1 MSLISFDSLKQ
12 YLIVSYRP
20 TFISNPTLGKEGVT
34 RMLRKMY
41 LFVLLGPLALAGCA
55 TTAQDSAKA
64 PKQGYVYVVG
74 SKDSKGAVWICPE
87 KPGKGECEPVRVI
100 LEE

>member
-1 MSLISFDSLKQ
+1 MAGCRKQ
-12 YLIVSYRP
+12 
-20 TFISNPTLGKEGVT
+20 NKGVT
-34 RMLRKMY
+34 LMYRTIYFLSLAGMLT
-41 LFVLLGPLALAGCA
+41 LSGCA

-64 PKQGYVYVVG
+64 AKQGYVYVVG

>member
-1 MSLISFDSLKQ
+1 MHK
-12 YLIVSYRP
+12 
-20 TFISNPTLGKEGVT
+20 KE
-34 RMLRKMY
+34 Y
-41 LFVLLGPLALAGCA
+41 LFALLGVLALSGCA

-100 LEE
+100 MEE

>member
-1 MSLISFDSLKQ
+1 MYRNIHFFSL
-12 YLIVSYRP
+12 V
-20 TFISNPTLGKEGVT
+20 GV
-34 RMLRKMY
+34 
-41 LFVLLGPLALAGCA
+41 LAFFGCA